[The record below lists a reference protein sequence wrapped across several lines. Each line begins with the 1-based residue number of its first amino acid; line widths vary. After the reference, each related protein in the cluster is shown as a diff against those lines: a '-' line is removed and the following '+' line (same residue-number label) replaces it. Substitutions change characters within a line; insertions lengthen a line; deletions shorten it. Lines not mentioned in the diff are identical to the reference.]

1 MKLIFTSYSG
11 ALDFDDP
18 HVWLKRIEGYTG
30 ILEALVERGH
40 EVTGI
45 EHINY
50 EGALQE
56 NGVQYIFQK
65 QTRRVQY
72 FPKRLHRTIKRLN
85 PDIVFINGSI
95 FPVQLIQLR
104 KSLQSS
110 TRIIVIHRSEKPYK
124 GIKGF
129 LQARADKK
137 IDAYLFSSDD
147 FRDEWKNNID
157 IRKMHVIMHG
167 SSVFRQEDKRAA
179 RESLL
184 IEGSPLFLWVGRL
197 DNNKDPLTV
206 LKAFAKYI
214 ITNAAARLYMIY
226 HEQPLLKQVSEFVLQ
241 NALGKNVFL
250 VGKIPHAGLGDWY
263 SAADFIIS
271 GSHYEGGGISVVEAV
286 SCGCIPLIT
295 DIPSFRSVT
304 KNGKFGFLY
313 PPGSTDG
320 LTEILSQVSSININ
334 NEQVKILKHFDEELS
349 FTAIAR
355 KIEKLINNL

>member
-1 MKLIFTSYSG
+1 
-11 ALDFDDP
+11 
-18 HVWLKRIEGYTG
+18 
-30 ILEALVERGH
+30 
-40 EVTGI
+40 
-45 EHINY
+45 
-50 EGALQE
+50 
-56 NGVQYIFQK
+56 
-65 QTRRVQY
+65 
-72 FPKRLHRTIKRLN
+72 
-85 PDIVFINGSI
+85 
-95 FPVQLIQLR
+95 
-104 KSLQSS
+104 
-110 TRIIVIHRSEKPYK
+110 
-124 GIKGF
+124 
-129 LQARADKK
+129 
-137 IDAYLFSSDD
+137 
-147 FRDEWKNNID
+147 
-157 IRKMHVIMHG
+157 
-167 SSVFRQEDKRAA
+167 
-179 RESLL
+179 
-184 IEGSPLFLWVGRL
+184 
-197 DNNKDPLTV
+197 
-206 LKAFAKYI
+206 
-214 ITNAAARLYMIY
+214 MIY

-304 KNGKFGFLY
+304 QNGKFGFLY